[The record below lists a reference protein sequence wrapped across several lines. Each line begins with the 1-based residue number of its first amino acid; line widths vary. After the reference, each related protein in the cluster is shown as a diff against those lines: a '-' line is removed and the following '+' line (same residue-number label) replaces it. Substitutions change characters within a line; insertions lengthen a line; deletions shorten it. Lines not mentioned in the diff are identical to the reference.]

1 MQVAIEEITRLVS
14 RQLGIRKVSPESL
27 LREDLG
33 AESLDI
39 QNLVMTLEDKYGL
52 TIDDEAIAGL
62 QTVADIH
69 ALCG

>member
-1 MQVAIEEITRLVS
+1 MNVAIDDVIKLIS
-14 RQLGIRKVSPESL
+14 RQFGVRKVTAESR

-39 QNLVMTLEDKYGL
+39 QNLVMALEDKYGIA
-52 TIDDEAIAGL
+52 IDDDRLTDLE
-62 QTVADIH
+62 TVADIH